1 MRNRTR
7 SKGTVLLLV
16 AATVAALALLESP
29 ASAQSAATR
38 LVVFE
43 GFYRPT

>member
-1 MRNRTR
+1 LF
-7 SKGTVLLLV
+7 LLC
-16 AATVAALALLESP
+16 AALALALIL
-29 ASAQSAATR
+29 AHGFAQQAAVAAAR